1 MQSLREQWI
10 RDGRSCRE
18 SVPVEWWLLDVLFRG
33 ELCPA
38 NSNALPVRSA
48 TTVESTGSAV
58 PTTAGS
64 MRLPESAGRT
74 ESDVAS
80 ATAVPTSTGVPA
92 AAPISTGTT
101 RVPATTSGSPFA
113 AVPVD
118 LSPSA
123 RTATTG
129 AATTYPT
136 TTVAD
141 ILGLLSYFGAYC
153 FSKAAEYAAA
163 SGR

>member
-18 SVPVEWWLLDVLFRG
+18 SVPVEWRLLDVLFRG

-38 NSNALPVRSA
+38 ISNALPVRSA
-48 TTVESTGSAV
+48 TTVASTGSAV

-74 ESDVAS
+74 VSDVAS

-113 AVPVD
+113 AVPAD
-118 LSPSA
+118 LSPGA

-136 TTVAD
+136 TTVASAAGRSA
-141 ILGLLSYFGAYC
+141 LPVPAATCSTASYP
-153 FSKAAEYAAA
+153 AAT
-163 SGR
+163 